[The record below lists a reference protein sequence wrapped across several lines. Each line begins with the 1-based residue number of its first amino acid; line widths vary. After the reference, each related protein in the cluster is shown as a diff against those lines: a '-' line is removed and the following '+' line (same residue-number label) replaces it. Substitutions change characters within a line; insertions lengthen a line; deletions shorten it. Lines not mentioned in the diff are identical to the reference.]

1 MKQTP
6 YECYTIYLAL
16 KQHFS
21 NENYDFLQYNGK
33 VRTSIKTYNK
43 RNDRYFFE
51 KLSRKYDRQ
60 EIIEYFVASFIHS
73 DNPSS
78 LWIGDLKSTGDEI
91 YTSWKANIQALTY
104 RFTEDLKKL
113 TESQHL
119 YECIQSNETKHPSI
133 IKAFLRNDIT
143 LETLFILEDILHFM
157 KESDYDP
164 ILKTINFKI
173 KKYRPFFEYNKSYFI
188 EQMKTICYQKT

>member
-1 MKQTP
+1 LKQTP

-21 NENYDFLQYNGK
+21 NENYDFFQYNGK

>member
-1 MKQTP
+1 LKQTP

-91 YTSWKANIQALTY
+91 YTSWKANVQALTY

-119 YECIQSNETKHPSI
+119 YECIQSNETKHPPI
-133 IKAFLRNDIT
+133 IKAFLRNDIA

-157 KESDYDP
+157 KESEYDP

>member
-6 YECYTIYLAL
+6 YEVYVTYLAL

-21 NENYDFLQYNGK
+21 NEKYDFFQYNGK
-33 VRTSIKTYNK
+33 IRSSIKTYNK

-60 EIIEYFVASFIHS
+60 EIIEYFVASYIAS
-73 DNPSS
+73 ETPSN
-78 LWIGDLKSTGDEI
+78 LWIGDLRSKGDEI
-91 YTSWKANIQALTY
+91 YTAWKAGISALSY
-104 RFTEDLKKL
+104 RFSEDLKKL
-113 TESQHL
+113 TETQHL
-119 YECIQSNETKHPSI
+119 YECVQFDGSKHPPI
-133 IKAFLRNDIT
+133 IKLYLKNEIS

-157 KESDYDP
+157 KESEYDP
-164 ILKTINFKI
+164 IITTINFKI

-188 EQMKTICYQKT
+188 EQMQTICYQKT

>member
-1 MKQTP
+1 LKQTP

>member
-1 MKQTP
+1 MKLTP
-6 YECYTIYLAL
+6 YDVYVTYLAL

-21 NENYDFLQYNGK
+21 NEKYDFFQYNGK
-33 VRTSIKTYNK
+33 VRSSIKTYNT

-60 EIIEYFVASFIHS
+60 EVIEYFVASFIS
-73 DNPSS
+73 CDTPSN
-78 LWIGDLKSTGDEI
+78 LWIGDLRSHGDEV
-91 YTSWKANIQALTY
+91 YTLWKAGVSALSY

-113 TESQHL
+113 TEEQHL
-119 YECIQSNETKHPSI
+119 YECVHFDGSKHPSI
-133 IKAFLRNDIT
+133 IKSFLKKEIS

-157 KESDYDP
+157 KESEYDP
-164 ILKTINFKI
+164 IITTINFKI

-188 EQMKTICYQKT
+188 EQMKSLCFQKT

>member
-119 YECIQSNETKHPSI
+119 YECIQSNETKHPPI

>member
-21 NENYDFLQYNGK
+21 NENYDFFQYNGK